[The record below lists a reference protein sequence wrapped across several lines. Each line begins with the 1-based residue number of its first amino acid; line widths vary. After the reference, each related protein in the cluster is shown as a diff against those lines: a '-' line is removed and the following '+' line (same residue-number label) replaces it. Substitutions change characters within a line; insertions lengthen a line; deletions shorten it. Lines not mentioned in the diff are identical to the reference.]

1 MDTESELENMNPSR
15 VLIVNS
21 DITSR
26 VKWSRML
33 EVMGLGVSQAGSA
46 EEALAQLEIAS
57 VDLAF
62 VDLPLPDMGDPELL
76 QQARSMSPDMLIVVQ
91 NSQPTIE
98 STIAAI
104 KVGATDYLIGLADSK
119 RVFDAITE
127 ALRRRDRES
136 ERQNE
141 RLSQQIEAYLESKE
155 MDLGVTSHDLPPDQP
170 MLTHGQYCLDRQAR
184 RLSLNDQSAAPLE
197 LTKGEVEVLAALM
210 SRPGSAMSCQEIIRV
225 AFRYNT
231 TEYEAQSVV
240 RPYVSRL
247 RQKFGDAD
255 FDRRLIST
263 VRGRGYLFAKA
274 PAE

>member
-1 MDTESELENMNPSR
+1 
-15 VLIVNS
+15 
-21 DITSR
+21 
-26 VKWSRML
+26 ML
-33 EVMGLGVSQAGSA
+33 EVMGIGVSQAGSA
-46 EEALAQLEIAS
+46 EEALAQFEIAS

-62 VDLPLPDMGDPELL
+62 IDLPLPDMGDPELL
-76 QQARSMSPDMLIVVQ
+76 HQARRMSPEMLIIVQ

-127 ALRRRDRES
+127 ALRRRDREL

-141 RLSQQIEAYLESKE
+141 RLSQQVEAYLESKE
-155 MDLGVTSHDLPPDQP
+155 KAQGATTRDLPPDQP
-170 MLTHGQYCLDRQAR
+170 MLTYGRFCLNRQAR
-184 RLSLNDQSAAPLE
+184 RLSLNDKSAAPVE

-231 TEYEAQSVV
+231 TEYEAQSVI
-240 RPYVSRL
+240 RPYISRL

-255 FDRRLIST
+255 YDRHLINT
-263 VRGRGYLFAKA
+263 VRGRGYMFAES